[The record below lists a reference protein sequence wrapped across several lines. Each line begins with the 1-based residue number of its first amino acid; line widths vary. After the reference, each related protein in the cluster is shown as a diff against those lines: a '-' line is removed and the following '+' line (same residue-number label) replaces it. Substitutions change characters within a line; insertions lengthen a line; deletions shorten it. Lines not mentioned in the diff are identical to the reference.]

1 MNKRVGGEAIM
12 GLGGGKV
19 SAESTRNLE
28 IAEDLCRKGRP
39 YEAVPYLQKALE
51 DTRNLDAPI
60 QLAFLAPNFK
70 ESIRI
75 LGDAK
80 KLGEV
85 FLRADL
91 GEKCL
96 DDDGDRV
103 GHYWSLIETRPYMR
117 VLQAL
122 VRFYVEDGRFDQAAN
137 TSIEMLRLNPG
148 DNQGQR
154 TWTGPL
160 LLKANRP
167 ADALSFLQHWLEP
180 AAREGKIVPRG
191 GCDFEAPSKE
201 PLSAGVIES
210 LGKHVEGTFVY
221 TAALAAFKL
230 WGPCEL
236 AEQYLTIAT
245 ELNPAVLL
253 KVLGKIARP
262 SLYLAVAIPV
272 LEQRR

>member
-1 MNKRVGGEAIM
+1 
-12 GLGGGKV
+12 
-19 SAESTRNLE
+19 
-28 IAEDLCRKGRP
+28 
-39 YEAVPYLQKALE
+39 
-51 DTRNLDAPI
+51 
-60 QLAFLAPNFK
+60 
-70 ESIRI
+70 
-75 LGDAK
+75 
-80 KLGEV
+80 
-85 FLRADL
+85 
-91 GEKCL
+91 
-96 DDDGDRV
+96 
-103 GHYWSLIETRPYMR
+103 
-117 VLQAL
+117 
-122 VRFYVEDGRFDQAAN
+122 
-137 TSIEMLRLNPG
+137 MLRLNPG

-262 SLYLAVAIPV
+262 SEFSLSTCTKRVIFADQACTSPLPFPCWNRDVEYVRAAIK
-272 LEQRR
+272 